1 MRKRLHDYRVDIKE
15 RKDELIRVIED
26 AEELI
31 SEMNRFSDFAVTR
44 IEEKN
49 NVLLDT
55 VAEADLKIQRLDAL
69 IMEETVIN
77 EPEAAL
83 AAAYVA
89 YDEASITKIL
99 EEGSS

>member
-1 MRKRLHDYRVDIKE
+1 M
-15 RKDELIRVIED
+15 
-26 AEELI
+26 
-31 SEMNRFSDFAVTR
+31 
-44 IEEKN
+44 
-49 NVLLDT
+49 LDT

-99 EEGSS
+99 EEDQANTDDKSQYIQVKERC